1 MNFGNVIYENI
12 EKNEYLNE
20 LYENLLFNYSIKLL
34 QTDDEMKQVN
44 LEDLLI
50 FADILSKSNHPINAE
65 KHKVWGQEI
74 ASIAKVVY
82 PNRPI
87 VNCYL
92 NSILSNNGNYR
103 GLDLMK
109 FDTFSDGFLGD
120 IYNEYSKK
128 LLEIPANPTKHFFK
142 SQKKIYDHLEDDSFS
157 FSGPTSMGKS
167 FVMQMFIKDKL
178 LSNSKNNFAIIVPS
192 KALINEISSNLINE
206 LQDLLVEKNYRIVTS
221 AGAMALEQNHNFIF
235 ILTPERLLYTL
246 IRYENL
252 SMDYVFIDEAHKISE
267 KDSRSAF
274 YYKVVDMLLQKPN
287 IPKMFFASPN
297 IPNPQVFLKILSN
310 NDSDN
315 SLSSNYSP
323 VSQLKYLLDYSTNT
337 HCLFNDKT
345 SKFIQIHNT
354 TSFEDLLKQQFDN
367 KISTIVYLNSKHK
380 TLQMAKEFASIV
392 DFEPSEE
399 LKAFSKEISSSIHE
413 DFCLAD
419 LILKGVAFHI
429 GYLPSNIRQKLESLY
444 KDKKIRIMFCTSTLV
459 EGVNLPADNLFITT
473 HQRGKKNLSPVDFKN
488 LIGRVGRIEY
498 NLYGHVFL
506 TKLKDNSKKVSINTY
521 KKLIQEPI
529 PEQNLSIVTELSFED
544 KKIVVDNLLN
554 GIVEIPKGNIKP
566 EKYKLI
572 RKFELILL
580 RDIIK
585 NRQSVVKSHFSD
597 VLNKEDEKKIRSLFV
612 KDEVKPDDDINV
624 SIDQTNLLVSKIKE
638 GLRYPNL
645 DYNGNP
651 NYYDVLN
658 FLQTLSSIFKW
669 SKYEEELTNPIVL
682 NWYATLLCQWIEGKG
697 IQYLTNSAIQ
707 NAKERMFSDKP
718 KTIWLNG
725 NYERYDDSSLHK
737 NLIIGETLQAIENI
751 ILFSFANYF
760 LKFSEC
766 YKKIYNIKE
775 MQNDWYEYVEY
786 GTTNMVTITLQKYG
800 FTRETSLYI
809 KQTKNGYIKNVN
821 GSIKLKKDLIQNSKE
836 NVRSEIRE
844 VMYNAPELFID

>member
-1 MNFGNVIYENI
+1 MNFGKVIYEDI
-12 EKNEYLNE
+12 EQNEYLNE

-34 QTDDEMKQVN
+34 QTDDEMKEVN

-50 FADILSKSNHPINAE
+50 FADILSKSNHPTNAE

-74 ASIAKVVY
+74 ASIAKYVY
-82 PNRPI
+82 PNKSI
-87 VNCYL
+87 VDYYL
-92 NSILSNNGNYR
+92 NSILSSNGNYR
-103 GLDLMK
+103 GLDLMG
-109 FDTFSDGFLGD
+109 FDTFSDGLLGD
-120 IYNEYSKK
+120 IYNQYSKN
-128 LLEIPANPTKHFFK
+128 LLEIPADPTKHFFK
-142 SQKKIYDHLEDDSFS
+142 SQKRIYDHLEDGSFS

-167 FVMQMFIKDKL
+167 FIMRMFIKEKL
-178 LSNSKNNFAIIVPS
+178 LSNCKNNFAIIVPS
-192 KALINEISSNLINE
+192 KALINEISSNLIKE
-206 LQDLLVEKNYRIVTS
+206 LQNLLVEKNYRIITS
-221 AGAMALEQNHNFIF
+221 AGAMALEQDHNFIF

-252 SMDYVFIDEAHKISE
+252 LIDYVFIDEAHKISE

-274 YYKVVDMLLQKPN
+274 YYKVVDMLLQRPN
-287 IPKMFFASPN
+287 NAKIFFASPN

-310 NDSDN
+310 NDNNN

-337 HCLFNDKT
+337 HCVFNDKT
-345 SKFIQIHNT
+345 SKFIHIHNT
-354 TSFEDLLKQQFDN
+354 TPFTELLKQQFDN
-367 KISTIVYLNSKHK
+367 KISTIVYVNSKDK
-380 TLQMAKEFASIV
+380 ALQMAKEFAAII

-399 LKAFSKEISSSIHE
+399 LQAFSKEIASSIHE
-413 DFCLAD
+413 DFYLAE

-473 HQRGKKNLSPVDFKN
+473 YRRGKKNLSPVDFKN

-506 TKLKDNSKKVSINTY
+506 TKLKTSNVSINTY
-521 KKLIQEPI
+521 KKLIGSQV

-544 KKIVVDNLLN
+544 KKLIVDTLLK
-554 GIVEIPKGNIKP
+554 GITEIPKGNIEK
-566 EKYKLI
+566 EKYKTM

-580 RDIIK
+580 RDIMK
-585 NRQSVVKSHFSD
+585 DRQSVVKSHFSD
-597 VLNKEDEKKIRSLFV
+597 VLNKEDEKTIRVLFE
-612 KDEVKPDDDINV
+612 KDETKPDDDINV
-624 SIDQTNLLVSKIKE
+624 SVDQTNLLVAKIKE
-638 GLRYPNL
+638 GLHYPNL
-645 DYNGNP
+645 DSNGNA
-651 NYYDVLN
+651 NYTEVLD
-658 FLQTLSSIFKW
+658 FLQKLSGIFKW
-669 SKYEEELTNPIVL
+669 NKYEDELSNPAVL
-682 NWYATLLCQWIEGKG
+682 SWYATLLCQWIEGKG
-697 IQYLTNSAIQ
+697 LQHLTNSAIQ
-707 NAKERMFSDKP
+707 NAKNRMNTNKP
-718 KTIWLNG
+718 KKLWLNG
-725 NYERYDDSSLHK
+725 GCEDYNNSSLHK
-737 NLIIGETLQAIENI
+737 NLVIGETLQAIENV

-766 YKKIYNIKE
+766 YKKIHNIKG

-786 GTTNMVTITLQKYG
+786 GTTNMITITLQKYG

-809 KQTKNGYIKNVN
+809 KQTKSDYIKNVD
-821 GSIKLKKDLIQNSKE
+821 GVIRLKRDLIQNAKE
-836 NVRSEIRE
+836 SVKDEIQE

>member
-1 MNFGNVIYENI
+1 MMNFGNVIYEDI
-12 EKNEYLNE
+12 EQNEYLNE
-20 LYENLLFNYSIKLL
+20 LYENLLFNYSIGLL
-34 QTDDEMKQVN
+34 KTDDEMKKVN

-50 FADILSKSNHPINAE
+50 FADILSKSNHPTNAE

-74 ASIAKVVY
+74 ASIAKCVY
-82 PNRPI
+82 PNNST
-87 VNCYL
+87 VDCYL

-103 GLDLMK
+103 GLYLMR

-120 IYNEYSKK
+120 VYNEYSKK
-128 LLEIPANPTKHFFK
+128 LLEIPADPTKHFFK
-142 SQKKIYDHLEDDSFS
+142 SQKRIYDHLEDGSFS

-167 FVMQMFIKDKL
+167 FIMRMFIKEKL

-206 LQDLLVEKNYRIVTS
+206 LQSLLVEKNYRIVTS

-252 SMDYVFIDEAHKISE
+252 SIDYVFIDEAHKISE

-274 YYKVVDMLLQKPN
+274 YYKVVDMLLQRANKSK
-287 IPKMFFASPN
+287 IFFSSPN

-310 NDSDN
+310 NDNNN

-323 VSQLKYLLDYSTNT
+323 VSQLKYLLDYSTNS
-337 HCLFNDKT
+337 HYVFNDKT

-354 TSFEDLLKQQFDN
+354 TSFASLLKQQFDN
-367 KISTIVYLNSKHK
+367 KISTIVYVNSKDK
-380 TLQMAKEFASIV
+380 ALNMAKEFASIV
-392 DFEPSEE
+392 NFEPSEE
-399 LKAFSKEISSSIHE
+399 LKAFSKEIASSIHE
-413 DFCLAD
+413 DFYLAE

-444 KDKKIRIMFCTSTLV
+444 KDRKIRIMFCTSTLV

-473 HQRGKKNLSPVDFKN
+473 YKRGQKNFSLVDFKN

-506 TKLKDNSKKVSINTY
+506 TKLKTSNVSINTY
-521 KKLIQEPI
+521 KKLIEEPV

-544 KKIVVDNLLN
+544 KKLIVDNLLN
-554 GIVEIPKGNIKP
+554 GIVEIPKGNIIP

-580 RDIIK
+580 RDIMK
-585 NRQSVVKSHFSD
+585 DRKSVVKSHFSD
-597 VLNKEDEKKIRSLFV
+597 VLNKEDEKKIRSLFE
-612 KDEVKPDDDINV
+612 KDEAKPDDDINV
-624 SIDQTNLLVSKIKE
+624 SVDQTNLLVAKIKE
-638 GLRYPNL
+638 GLHYPNL
-645 DYNGNP
+645 DYNGSA
-651 NYYDVLN
+651 NYNDVLN

-669 SKYEEELTNPIVL
+669 NKYEDELSNPVVL
-682 NWYATLLCQWIEGKG
+682 SWYATLLCQWIEGKG
-697 IQYLTNSAIQ
+697 VQHLTNSAIQ
-707 NAKERMFSDKP
+707 NAKTRMYTINP
-718 KTIWLNG
+718 KKISLNG
-725 NYERYDDSSLHK
+725 KYECYDDSSLHK
-737 NLIIGETLQAIENI
+737 NLVIGETLQAIENV

-766 YKKIYNIKE
+766 YKNIHNLKE
-775 MQNDWYEYVEY
+775 MSNDWYEYVEY
-786 GTTNMVTITLQKYG
+786 GTTNLITITLQKYG
-800 FTRETSLYI
+800 FTRETALYI
-809 KQTKNGYIKNVN
+809 KQNKNDYVKNID
-821 GSIKLKKDLIQNSKE
+821 GLIKLKKDIIQNSKE
-836 NVRSEIRE
+836 SIKEELQE

>member
-1 MNFGNVIYENI
+1 MNFGNIIYKDI
-12 EKNEYLNE
+12 EQNEYLNE
-20 LYENLLFNYSIKLL
+20 LYENLLFNYSIRLL
-34 QTDDEMKQVN
+34 QTDDEMKELN

-50 FADILSKSNHPINAE
+50 FADILSKSNHPTNAG

-74 ASIAKVVY
+74 ASIAKYVY
-82 PNRPI
+82 PNNSI
-87 VNCYL
+87 VDCYL

-103 GLDLMK
+103 GLDLMG

-120 IYNEYSKK
+120 IYNQYSKK
-128 LLEIPANPTKHFFK
+128 LLEIPADPTKHFFK
-142 SQKKIYDHLEDDSFS
+142 SQKKIYDHLEDSSFS

-167 FVMQMFIKDKL
+167 FIMRMFIKEKL
-178 LSNSKNNFAIIVPS
+178 LSNCKNNFAIIVPS

-206 LQDLLVEKNYRIVTS
+206 LQNLLVEKNYRIVTS

-252 SMDYVFIDEAHKISE
+252 LIDYVFVDEAHKISE

-274 YYKVVDMLLQKPN
+274 YYKVVDMLLQRPN
-287 IPKMFFASPN
+287 NSKIFFASPN

-310 NDSDN
+310 NDNNN

-337 HCLFNDKT
+337 HCVFNDKT

-354 TSFEDLLKQQFDN
+354 TPFTELLKQQFDN
-367 KISTIVYLNSKHK
+367 KISTIVYVNSKDK
-380 TLQMAKEFASIV
+380 ALQMAKEFASIV

-399 LKAFSKEISSSIHE
+399 LQAFSKEIESSIHE
-413 DFCLAD
+413 DFYLAE

-473 HQRGKKNLSPVDFKN
+473 YKRGQKNLSSVDFKN

-506 TKLKDNSKKVSINTY
+506 TKLKTSNVSMNTY
-521 KKLIQEPI
+521 KKLIEEPI

-544 KKIVVDNLLN
+544 KKLIVDHLLN
-554 GIVEIPKGNIKP
+554 GVIEIPKENIKP
-566 EKYKLI
+566 EKYKTM

-580 RDIIK
+580 RDIMK
-585 NRQSVVKSHFSD
+585 DRQSVVKSHFSN
-597 VLNKEDEKKIRSLFV
+597 VLNKEDEKRIRVIFE
-612 KDEVKPDDDINV
+612 KDETKPDDDINV
-624 SIDQTNLLVSKIKE
+624 SVDQTNLLVTKIKE
-638 GLRYPNL
+638 GLHYPNL
-645 DYNGNP
+645 DYNGNA
-651 NYYDVLN
+651 NYTEVLD
-658 FLQTLSSIFKW
+658 FLQKLSGIFKW
-669 SKYEEELTNPIVL
+669 NKYEDELSNPVVL
-682 NWYATLLCQWIEGKG
+682 SWYATLLCQWIEGKG
-697 IQYLTNSAIQ
+697 LQHLTNSAIQ
-707 NAKERMFSDKP
+707 NAKERMYSYNP
-718 KTIWLNG
+718 KKVKING
-725 NYERYDDSSLHK
+725 QYINYDDSSLHK
-737 NLIIGETLQAIENI
+737 NMVIGETLQAIENV

-766 YKKIYNIKE
+766 YKKIHNIKE

-786 GTTNMVTITLQKYG
+786 GTTNMITITLQKYG

-809 KQTKNGYIKNVN
+809 KQTKSDYIKNVD
-821 GSIKLKKDLIQNSKE
+821 GVIRLKKDLIQNAKE
-836 NVRSEIRE
+836 SVKDEIQE

>member
-1 MNFGNVIYENI
+1 MNFGNVIYEDI
-12 EKNEYLNE
+12 EQNEYLNE
-20 LYENLLFNYSIKLL
+20 LYENLLFNYSIWLL
-34 QTDDEMKQVN
+34 KTDDEMKKVN

-50 FADILSKSNHPINAE
+50 FADILSKSNHPTNSE

-74 ASIAKVVY
+74 ASIAKCVY
-82 PNRPI
+82 PNNST
-87 VNCYL
+87 VDCYL

-103 GLDLMK
+103 GLDLMR

-120 IYNEYSKK
+120 VYNEYSKK
-128 LLEIPANPTKHFFK
+128 LLEIPADSTKHFFK
-142 SQKKIYDHLEDDSFS
+142 SQKRIYDHLEDGSFS

-167 FVMQMFIKDKL
+167 FIMRMFIKEKL
-178 LSNSKNNFAIIVPS
+178 LLNSKNNFAIIVPS

-206 LQDLLVEKNYRIVTS
+206 LQSLLVEKNYRIVTS
-221 AGAMALEQNHNFIF
+221 AGAIALEQNHNFIF

-252 SMDYVFIDEAHKISE
+252 SIDYVFIDEAHKISE

-274 YYKVVDMLLQKPN
+274 YYKVVDMLLQRANKSK
-287 IPKMFFASPN
+287 IFFSSPN

-310 NDSDN
+310 NDNNN

-323 VSQLKYLLDYSTNT
+323 VSQLKYLLDYSTDS
-337 HCLFNDKT
+337 HYVFNDKT

-354 TSFEDLLKQQFDN
+354 TSFGSLLKQQFDN
-367 KISTIVYLNSKHK
+367 KISTIVYVNSKDK
-380 TLQMAKEFASIV
+380 ALKMAKEFASIV

-399 LKAFSKEISSSIHE
+399 LKAFSKEIASSIHE
-413 DFCLAD
+413 DFYLAE

-444 KDKKIRIMFCTSTLV
+444 KDREIRIMFCTSTLV

-473 HQRGKKNLSPVDFKN
+473 YKRGQKNLSPVDFKN

-506 TKLKDNSKKVSINTY
+506 TKLKTSNVSINTY
-521 KKLIQEPI
+521 KKLIEEPV

-544 KKIVVDNLLN
+544 KKLIVDNLLN
-554 GIVEIPKGNIKP
+554 GIIEIPKGNIKP

-580 RDIIK
+580 RDIMK
-585 NRQSVVKSHFSD
+585 DRKSVVKSYFSD
-597 VLNKEDEKKIRSLFV
+597 ILNKEDEKRIRILFE
-612 KDEVKPDDDINV
+612 KDEAKPDDDINV
-624 SIDQTNLLVSKIKE
+624 SVDQTNLLVAKIKE
-638 GLRYPNL
+638 GLHYPNL
-645 DYNGNP
+645 DYNGSA
-651 NYYDVLN
+651 NYNDVLN

-669 SKYEEELTNPIVL
+669 NKYEDELSNPMVL
-682 NWYATLLCQWIEGKG
+682 SWYATLLCQWIEGKG
-697 IQYLTNSAIQ
+697 LQHLTNSAIQ
-707 NAKERMFSDKP
+707 NAKGRMHTNNP
-718 KTIWLNG
+718 KKLWLNG
-725 NYERYDDSSLHK
+725 RYEYYNDSSLHK
-737 NLIIGETLQAIENI
+737 NMVIGETLQAIENV

-766 YKKIYNIKE
+766 YKKIHNIQE

-786 GTTNMVTITLQKYG
+786 GTTNLLTITLQKYG
-800 FTRETSLYI
+800 FSRETALYI
-809 KQTKNGYIKNVN
+809 KQNKNNYVKIIN
-821 GSIKLKKDLIQNSKE
+821 GAIKLKTTLLEDSKDSIKN
-836 NVRSEIRE
+836 EIRE